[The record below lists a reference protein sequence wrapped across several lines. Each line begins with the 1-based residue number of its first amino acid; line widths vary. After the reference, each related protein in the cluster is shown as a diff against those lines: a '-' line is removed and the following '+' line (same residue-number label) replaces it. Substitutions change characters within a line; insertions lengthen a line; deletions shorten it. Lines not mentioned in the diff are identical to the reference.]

1 MNNMKETASPM
12 SLKLTMMRRSKDQQK
27 ERKPSQKL
35 SINFPKKMSFMN
47 MKGDT
52 ILNKLSKELLSGT
65 ITENSKIEMDYFK
78 ESGLIFKKIN
88 S

>member
-1 MNNMKETASPM
+1 MNNLKEMVSLM

-35 SINFPKKMSFMN
+35 SINFLKKMSFMN

-52 ILNKLSKELLSGT
+52 ILNKLSKGETLFLKDMSALQEPPKILIRGASK
-65 ITENSKIEMDYFK
+65 EN
-78 ESGLIFKKIN
+78 
-88 S
+88 